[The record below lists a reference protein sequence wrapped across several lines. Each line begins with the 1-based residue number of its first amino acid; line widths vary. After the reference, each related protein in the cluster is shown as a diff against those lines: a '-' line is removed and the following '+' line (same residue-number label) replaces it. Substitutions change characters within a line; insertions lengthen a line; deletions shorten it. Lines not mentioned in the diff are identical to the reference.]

1 MKNKSYTFIWI
12 AYVLVIVFI
21 LVINNVFS
29 FGIERS
35 SMEILNIIL
44 NAIFLLII
52 GVIFAISTKS
62 FINLN
67 KFTAA
72 LGRVNEL
79 LKKEDS
85 NSYDMNSK
93 ALWNTLNDSKTHFGN
108 RILDKAMNEYRAQ
121 LKRSGS
127 GFASARMVPIDD
139 FVNESL
145 IEKAGMSHFNSVV
158 PGTLTGLGILGT
170 FIGLSLGLASFSG
183 DDIYTISDNVG
194 PLLSGMKV
202 AFHTSVYGIFFSL
215 IFTFIY
221 RSIMSDAF
229 EKLDAFLTTFKHYT
243 NLAPSESEATTAMLV
258 YQSNTAALLKE
269 ILAYM
274 RGNSREQTESM
285 DEIVN
290 RFCQQMTYTL
300 NTDFQ
305 LLGRTLK
312 EVNESQHG
320 SAEMFK
326 HLSETT
332 YQLVENNR
340 QVINILEELSKQ
352 QMEIEKRLEIQQ
364 QELDNTVNDLAA
376 KLYTVNLANEYAS
389 STPTNDSNYD
399 GYNN

>member
-1 MKNKSYTFIWI
+1 MRNNMKNKSYIFLWI
-12 AYVLVIVFI
+12 AYALVVVFI
-21 LVINNVFS
+21 LVINDVFS
-29 FGIERS
+29 FGEGKTT
-35 SMEILNIIL
+35 MEILNIIL
-44 NAIFLLII
+44 NAIFLIII
-52 GVIFAISTKS
+52 GIIFAISTNS
-62 FINLN
+62 FIRLN
-67 KFTAA
+67 KLTTAMC
-72 LGRVNEL
+72 RVSEL

-93 ALWNTLNDSKTHFGN
+93 AIWNTLNDSKTHFGN
-108 RILDKAMNEYRAQ
+108 HILDQAMDEYRAQ

-127 GFASARMVPIDD
+127 GFASARIVPIDD

-145 IEKAGMSHFNSVV
+145 IESAANSHFNSVV

-215 IFTFIY
+215 IYTFIY
-221 RSIMSDAF
+221 RSIMADAF
-229 EKLDAFLTTFKHYT
+229 EKLDSFLTTFKHYT
-243 NLAPSESEATTAMLV
+243 NLAPSESEATAAMLV

-274 RGNSREQTESM
+274 RGNSREQTDSM
-285 DEIVN
+285 NEIVE

-305 LLGRTLK
+305 VLGRTLK
-312 EVNESQHG
+312 EVNESQRG

-326 HLSETT
+326 NLTDT
-332 YQLVENNR
+332 AYQLTESNR
-340 QVINILEELSKQ
+340 QIMNILDGLSKQ
-352 QMEIEKRLEIQQ
+352 QIELEKRLEIQQ
-364 QELDNTVNDLAA
+364 QELDVTVNDLAA
-376 KLYTVNLANEYAS
+376 KLYTVNLASEYTMDQAQ
-389 STPTNDSNYD
+389 DDYED
-399 GYNN
+399 

>member
-1 MKNKSYTFIWI
+1 MKNKSYIFLWI
-12 AYVLVIVFI
+12 SYALVVVFI
-21 LVINNVFS
+21 LVINGVFS
-29 FGIERS
+29 FGVERTT
-35 SMEILNIIL
+35 MEILNLIL
-44 NAIFLLII
+44 NAIFLIII
-52 GVIFAISTKS
+52 GIIFAISTSS
-62 FINLN
+62 FISLS
-67 KFTAA
+67 KLTDAMS
-72 LGRVNEL
+72 RVDDL

-93 ALWNTLNDSKTHFGN
+93 AIWNTLNDSKTHFGN
-108 RILDKAMNEYRAQ
+108 RILDKAMDEYRAQ

-127 GFASARMVPIDD
+127 GFATARIVPIDD

-145 IEKAGMSHFNSVV
+145 IEKAAKSHFCSVI

-215 IFTFIY
+215 IYTFIY

-229 EKLDAFLTTFKHYT
+229 EKLDSFLTTFKHYT

-285 DEIVN
+285 NEIVE
-290 RFCQQMTYTL
+290 RFCHQMTYTL

-305 LLGRTLK
+305 TLGRTLK
-312 EVNESQHG
+312 EVNESQRG

-326 HLSETT
+326 HLTDTT
-332 YQLVENNR
+332 YQLTESNR
-340 QVINILEELSKQ
+340 QIMNILDGLSKQ
-352 QMEIEKRLEIQQ
+352 QVELEKRLEIQQ
-364 QELDNTVNDLAA
+364 QELDVTVNDLAA
-376 KLYTVNLANEYAS
+376 KLYTVNLASEYTAAS
-389 STPTNDSNYD
+389 AQDDYTS
-399 GYNN
+399 